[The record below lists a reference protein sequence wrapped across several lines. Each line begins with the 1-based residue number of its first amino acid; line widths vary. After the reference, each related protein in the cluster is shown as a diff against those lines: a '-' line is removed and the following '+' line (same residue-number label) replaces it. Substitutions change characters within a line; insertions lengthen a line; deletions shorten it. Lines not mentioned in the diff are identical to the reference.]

1 MADDSQDQSQKTEQ
15 PTPKR
20 LRDAREKGQVA
31 KSQEVGHWFMLLAF
45 TILVGYMAPAMVEDL
60 GKAIYG
66 FVARPHAFR
75 LDSVSLGGLLR
86 ETGGRLGAALLLP
99 AFLAVA
105 AAFASGLI
113 QAGFVMSPEPIK
125 PKPEKISPVKG
136 LKKLFSLRSL
146 AEFAKGIAKLA
157 IVATV
162 IAALMWPERRL
173 LAGIVSMELP
183 QYLLLVQSLGFRVLV
198 AVLAI
203 MTVIAGLDF
212 LFQKQQHLKQLRM
225 SKQDLKDEHKQTEG
239 DPMVKARL
247 RQIRMER
254 ARQRM
259 MAAVPEADVVITNPT
274 HFAVA
279 LSYELGSLGAPRVTA
294 KGVDSLAFRIRDLA
308 RESGVPVVEN
318 PHLARAIYG
327 GVELDQ
333 EIPQEHYKAVAEIIG
348 YVMRLKGKLPAQPVP
363 R

>member
-125 PKPEKISPVKG
+125 PKLEKISPVKG

-279 LSYELGSLGAPRVTA
+279 LNYELGSLGAPRVTA
-294 KGVDSLAFRIRDLA
+294 KGVDSLAFRIRELA
-308 RESGVPVVEN
+308 REHDVPVVEN
-318 PHLARAIYG
+318 PPLARALYG

-333 EIPQEHYKAVAEIIG
+333 EIPADHYKAVAEIIG
-348 YVMRLKGKLPAQPVP
+348 YVMRLKGKLPARP
-363 R
+363 RR